1 MSGNKTQGAGANA
14 DRAPD
19 RPTES
24 DAFQRLI
31 IDLLP
36 HLISAKD
43 SHGTL
48 LHANKALAAAY
59 MTTVDDLV
67 GTRQRDW
74 HEAGPEIDQ
83 IEAADR
89 EALAAGEPHTVQ
101 REPFTDKNG
110 NTRILQTTRV
120 PFTHPDRD
128 EPALLSVAIDVT
140 ELELVAQALRDNEA
154 RLRLILANS
163 PVGIG
168 TLQPDGRFR
177 MANAVFCEML
187 GYPLDE
193 LRRLTLGDIA
203 HPAERDSC
211 WWHLGRLLSDEHDQ
225 LRFENRFVHK
235 NGQEIHCALRVSL
248 ARDAAGQPQ
257 FIVFVAEDVT
267 SARRSE
273 DDQQQLD
280 TRLRMSQKLESL
292 GVLAG
297 GIAHGFNNLLMAILA
312 NIDLALMEMS
322 PVSPEREGVEQ
333 ARAAAQRAAD
343 LCRQL
348 QIYAGKADL
357 ATKPVDLST
366 VIQTMAKVLELS
378 IGKAVLSFNLASGL
392 PSISADASQ
401 IRQVILNL
409 VTNASDAI
417 QVGGG
422 DITVTTGSRHF
433 GKDELRNLYLNETL
447 AAGQYVFLE
456 VTDTGHGMTG
466 EEIGKIFDPYYS
478 TKAGGHGFGLAI
490 TLGIIRS
497 HQGAVEVRSEV
508 DQGTTVMVLF
518 PCADSEAPSSDQ
530 YIRTPFWRGSGNVLV
545 VDDDEHVCLVVT
557 QMLKR
562 LGFEVITA
570 HDGREAIELFRS
582 RADDIKLVLVD
593 MAMPYLSGEE
603 VFLELQQIRPGIRV
617 ILSSGYDLSGV
628 ADHLIQKGLSGFINK
643 PYQMDQ
649 LSQLFQGV
657 LQD

>member
-1 MSGNKTQGAGANA
+1 MSGKEKPGAGINA
-14 DRAPD
+14 DGAPA

-24 DAFQRLI
+24 DAFQHLI
-31 IDLLP
+31 LDLLP
-36 HLISAKD
+36 HLIFAKD

-48 LHANKALAAAY
+48 LHANPALAAAY
-59 MTTVDDLV
+59 QTTVEQLV

-89 EALAAGEPHTVQ
+89 EALAAAEPRTVQ
-101 REPFTDKNG
+101 REPFTDKRG

-120 PFTHPDRD
+120 PFTAPDRD
-128 EPALLSVAIDVT
+128 EPALLCIAIDVT
-140 ELELVAQALRDNEA
+140 DLELASQALRDNEA

-163 PVGIG
+163 PLGIG
-168 TLQPDGRFR
+168 TMLPSGQFR

-193 LRRLTLGDIA
+193 LRRLSLGDIA
-203 HPAERDSC
+203 HPDERDSC

-225 LRFENRFVHK
+225 LRFESRFVHK
-235 NGQEIHCALRVSL
+235 TGHEIRCALRMSL
-248 ARDAAGQPQ
+248 ARDATDQPQ
-257 FIVFVAEDVT
+257 FVVFVAEDVT
-267 SARRSE
+267 SDRRSA

-312 NIDLALMEMS
+312 NIDLALLEMS

-357 ATKPVDLST
+357 ATKPIDLST
-366 VIQTMAKVLELS
+366 VVQTMAKVLELS
-378 IGKAVLSFNLASGL
+378 IGKAMLSLNLASGL
-392 PSISADASQ
+392 PPISADASQ

-417 QVGGG
+417 QMGGG
-422 DITVTTGSRHF
+422 DISVTTGCRHF
-433 GKDELRNLYLNETL
+433 TGDELRNLYLNEFL
-447 AAGQYVFLE
+447 EADQYVFLE
-456 VTDTGHGMTG
+456 VTDTGRGMTA
-466 EEIGKIFDPYYS
+466 EEISKIFDPYYS
-478 TKAGGHGFGLAI
+478 TKTGGHGFGLAI

-497 HQGAVEVRSEV
+497 HHGAVEVSSEV
-508 DQGTTVMVLF
+508 DRGTTVLVLF
-518 PCADSEAPSSDQ
+518 PCEDSGAPTSDQ
-530 YIRTPFWRGSGNVLV
+530 YIRPPLWRGSGNILV

-557 QMLKR
+557 HMLKR
-562 LGFEVITA
+562 LGFEVFIA
-570 HDGREAIELFRS
+570 HDGREAIEMFRS
-582 RADDIKLVLVD
+582 RADDINLVLVD

-617 ILSSGYDLSGV
+617 VLSSGYDLSGV
-628 ADHLIQKGLSGFINK
+628 ANHLIQKGLSGFINK

-649 LSQLFQGV
+649 LSQLLQEV